1 MRNKRRLYLA
11 VAVGSAFGAVSRY
24 LCSMAFLHLFGSA
37 FPWGTLVVNAVGSL
51 LIGLYA
57 TLTGPDGRLI
67 MSPFTRHLVT
77 VGFCGGF
84 TTFSVFSLETVLL
97 LEQQRFYSASLNA
110 GLSVLLCPGLA
121 WLGYRLGAK
130 LNRLKRS

>member
-1 MRNKRRLYLA
+1 MGLRRLYLA
-11 VAVGSAFGAVSRY
+11 VAVGSAFGAVARHF
-24 LCSMAFLHLFGSA
+24 CSMAFLHFIGYG
-37 FPWGTLVVNAVGSL
+37 FPWGTLAVNAVGSL

-67 MSPFTRHLVT
+67 ARPFTRHLVT

-97 LEQQRFYSASLNA
+97 LEGQRFYAAGLNA
-110 GLSVLLCPGLA
+110 GLSVFLCPGLA
-121 WLGYRLGAK
+121 WLGYRLGAGF
-130 LNRLKRS
+130 NRLKRS

>member
-1 MRNKRRLYLA
+1 MENRSRLYLA
-11 VAVGSAFGAVSRY
+11 IAVGSAFGAVARH
-24 LCSMAFLHLFGSA
+24 LCSVGLLRLIDSS
-37 FPWGTLVVNAVGSL
+37 FPWGTLAVNALGSF

-67 MSPFTRHLVT
+67 TKPYIRHLVM

-97 LEQQRFYSASLNA
+97 LEQQRFYTAGLNA
-110 GLSVLLCPGLA
+110 AISITLCPGLA
-121 WLGYRLGAK
+121 WSGYRIGAR

>member
-1 MRNKRRLYLA
+1 MVSRSRLYLA
-11 VAVGSAFGAVSRY
+11 VAVGSALGAVSRY
-24 LCSMAFLHLFGSA
+24 LCSTVFLVLFGGC

-67 MSPFTRHLVT
+67 ASPFVRYLVT

-97 LEQQRFYSASLNA
+97 LDQQRFYSAGLNA
-110 GLSVLLCPGLA
+110 GISVFLCPTLA
-121 WLGYRLGAK
+121 WLGYRLGSRV
-130 LNRLKRS
+130 NRLKRS